1 MVNIPKI
8 LLRSGPCWDSPAWL
22 RVYLAGLKHPV
33 TRFLLLALRFKFS
46 PAVLDNIRISD
57 LPLKEKAALF
67 SRAMNLFRAG
77 TAFKTTASARSP
89 LTDAALLARA
99 RPGELI
105 VETGVSDGASALS
118 LLEKAGEAEV
128 LLTDLQASFQY
139 SRGLFWTVFYGTEGD
154 FISIKLPLF
163 YLCTGLKSG
172 PRVKDGHEVS
182 LLNPLISHNYPGVRL
197 AAFDIHPSA
206 PLWGAG
212 EPRSRGEALAAETAA
227 LDGDDAQRLRR
238 GLESAGLKQERRAT
252 RLRPGGLAWDWLDD
266 GTLELGFELPPGA
279 YATSV
284 LAELGPVANAVA
296 DRSSE

>member
-1 MVNIPKI
+1 MPDLSKI

-46 PAVLDNIRISD
+46 PAVLNNIRVSD

-77 TAFKTTASARSP
+77 AAFKTTASARSP

-172 PRVKDGHEVS
+172 PRVRDGHEVS

-197 AAFDIHPSA
+197 AAFDIFRGVLPRRAALIKCANVLNLNYFTPAEIRHGVENLAANLDETGALFISQNNHKYKDGEA
-206 PLWGAG
+206 YVVLQRNGTRLELAG
-212 EPRSRGEALAAETAA
+212 EVNGHELLPLLKSKLFSDLLA
-227 LDGDDAQRLRR
+227 
-238 GLESAGLKQERRAT
+238 
-252 RLRPGGLAWDWLDD
+252 
-266 GTLELGFELPPGA
+266 
-279 YATSV
+279 
-284 LAELGPVANAVA
+284 
-296 DRSSE
+296 